1 MAIRCIVSE
10 DSCRVSEYAAVVH
23 LGKVLGPSLEVQF
36 ADWSKWVPGCIISKH
51 TASNLRNRREWS
63 TCASAATLPPI
74 LLHEADSSAI
84 LSLVLL
90 YEADSSAILPT
101 ILLYEA
107 DFSGILPVILI
118 HETHFA
124 QKWGLAV
131 PPALWAS
138 I

>member
-23 LGKVLGPSLEVQF
+23 LGKDLGPSLEVQF

-63 TCASAATLPPI
+63 TCVSAATLPPI

-90 YEADSSAILPT
+90 YAADFAAILPP

-107 DFSGILPVILI
+107 NLFWYSARHSEI
-118 HETHFA
+118 
-124 QKWGLAV
+124 
-131 PPALWAS
+131 
-138 I
+138 